1 MLGCVLLIDCLHE
14 LADNKGNTLNPLDF
28 FLCSYQLS
36 LQAPTSRSENKF
48 GESDAIGLPLLILN
62 VLFL

>member
-14 LADNKGNTLNPLDF
+14 LADDEGDTLNPLDF

-36 LQAPTSRSENKF
+36 LQAPTICSENDF
-48 GESDAIGLPLLILN
+48 RELDATGLPLLILN